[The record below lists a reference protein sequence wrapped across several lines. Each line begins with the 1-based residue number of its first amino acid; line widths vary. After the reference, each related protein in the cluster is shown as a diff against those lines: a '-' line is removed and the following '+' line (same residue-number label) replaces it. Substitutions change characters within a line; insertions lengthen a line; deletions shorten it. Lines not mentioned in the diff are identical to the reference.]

1 MHLGVIDKYKNEI
14 CVIMSNTQIHSPYAY
29 NAKKPSHVEYPADLL
44 KFNAWKKPADSFEE
58 AVKIIASKKLVL
70 GEPAVVPFK
79 FTHVDGSVTLELAF
93 GIGSADVDKPFIKC
107 SVTNDV
113 INESII
119 IGEDEDGN
127 PVQTTLIEVLNNFI
141 SKDEAQEF
149 INQGIIEAVKDPEV
163 ISQISINV
171 ANSQEISDKIHEHF
185 RWKPIS
191 ELLESASI

>member
-1 MHLGVIDKYKNEI
+1 
-14 CVIMSNTQIHSPYAY
+14 MSNTQIHSPYAY

-113 INESII
+113 INESVI
-119 IGEDEDGN
+119 IGEDKDGN

-149 INQGIIEAVKDPEV
+149 INQGIVEAVKDPEV
-163 ISQISINV
+163 ISQISTNV
-171 ANSQEISDKIHEHF
+171 ANSQEISDKINEHF

-191 ELLESASI
+191 KLLESASI